1 MPEALADPQP
11 RRRRGLRGWI
21 STIAKGIVV
30 VAIGL
35 MLVFGALMAFLDT
48 GPGHRFI
55 VDRIAAMTPASGL
68 RIRIGR
74 IEGSIWGRTTLRD
87 VRLYD
92 PDGLFAESSEIGMDW
107 RPISFLF
114 NRLLIHE
121 LESDLVILHRLPA
134 LIEPEE
140 PGPVLPDYD
149 IHVGR
154 LDVRQLRIGERVTG
168 RERIG
173 RLSGEAEIRRGRAL
187 IGLQAARSEE
197 RRVGKECRCRWAAL

>member
-1 MPEALADPQP
+1 MAEPEPP
-11 RRRRGLRGWI
+11 RRGGMGAWLSRL
-21 STIAKGIVV
+21 AKFVV
-30 VAIGL
+30 TVALGL
-35 MLVFGALMAFLDT
+35 MLMSAALMAFLDT

-74 IEGSIWGRTTLRD
+74 IEGSIWGRTQLKD

-92 PDGLFAESSEIGMDW
+92 PDGLFAESPAIEMDW

-121 LESDLVILHRLPA
+121 LESDLVILHRMPD
-134 LIEPEE
+134 LIEPDE
-140 PGPVLPDYD
+140 PGPVLPEYD
-149 IHVGR
+149 LHVGR
-154 LDVRQLRIGERVTG
+154 LDVRQLRIGAAVTG

-173 RLSGEAEIRRGRAL
+173 
-187 IGLQAARSEE
+187 
-197 RRVGKECRCRWAAL
+197 